1 MIKPSLDKANINL
14 SITVIWVYLYQQWVE
29 PSLDKASINLSVNDS
44 RLIISVSTNDKAES
58 G

>member
-29 PSLDKASINLSVNDS
+29 PSLDKANINLSVNGI
-44 RLIISVSTNDKAES
+44 RLIISV
-58 G
+58 